1 VSRFLNILTTIFL
14 ICLALAI
21 LGGLVWANTLY
32 ARLHPGEKDFL
43 VPWLAARTFLQ
54 FGDSPYGEPATQRA
68 QVVYYGRLAAEGED
82 PLRLSVPFPVELFYF
97 PFALVADYALARS
110 LWMTCL
116 EIALVAQAFL
126 SLRLT
131 GWKLARSLLPV
142 LLIFSVLWVYGFLP
156 LAGSCAVIFVA
167 LAILGLLLALREGRD
182 ELAGALLVAPFFK
195 PDIAGL
201 LVLLIFWWAIYH
213 RRGRILAGFLM
224 ALAILLAV
232 SFFILPHWFMPFI
245 GGLISHI
252 SYHPALTPGGIL
264 ASWWPAIGP
273 RLGWALTGL
282 MLVVL
287 LLEWRDV
294 RHKDFRHLLWTS
306 SLTLVGTPLL
316 GIPVIPQDYVMLF
329 FPLVF
334 FISILAE
341 RWSRPG
347 RWGVAGLVLLAIFF
361 GFWIIAAGP
370 FLPGSPAAL
379 AGVLALVFPALL
391 VIGLY
396 WMRWWAIRPPRTWSD
411 SLP

>member
-54 FGDSPYGEPATQRA
+54 FGDSPYSEPATQRA

-97 PFALVADYALARS
+97 PFALVTNYALARS

-116 EIALVAQAFL
+116 EIALVALAFL
-126 SLRLT
+126 SLQLT

-182 ELAGALLVAPFFK
+182 ELAGALLVVPFFK
-195 PDIAGL
+195 PDFAGL
-201 LVLLIFWWAIYH
+201 LVLFIFWWAIYH

-282 MLVVL
+282 LLVVL